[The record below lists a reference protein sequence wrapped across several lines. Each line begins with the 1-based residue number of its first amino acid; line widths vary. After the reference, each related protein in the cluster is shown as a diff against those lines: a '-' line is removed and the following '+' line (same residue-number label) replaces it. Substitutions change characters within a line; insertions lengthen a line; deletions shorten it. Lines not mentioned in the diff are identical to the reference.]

1 MLDRKMLMIGASLT
15 LVAAPAYAFQSTMP
29 AQSAPAAN
37 PAPAG
42 STPAATTPSAAPKI
56 AQGATVYDP
65 KGGTVGTIDSADAQ
79 YAVVATPSNKVKLPL
94 SSFAAGEKGPV
105 IAMTQAE
112 LDAAAQGAAKQLTLN
127 VGDTVKTAQGAEVGK
142 IEAVEGDLVTVA
154 TAKTKAKLPKTAFA
168 MGDSG
173 PVIGMTAEQLDA
185 AAGAAGAS
193 AASASTTPQ
202 SAANPS

>member
-1 MLDRKMLMIGASLT
+1 MFDRKMLMIGAALT
-15 LVAAPAYAFQSTMP
+15 LTATPAFAFQSAMP

-42 STPAATTPSAAPKI
+42 SAPAAATPSAAPKVTP
-56 AQGATVYDP
+56 GTTVYDT
-65 KGGTVGTIDSADAQ
+65 KGGTVGTIDSADGQ

-94 SSFAAGEKGPV
+94 SSFAAGEKGPM

-112 LDAAAQGAAKQLTLN
+112 LDAAAAGATKQLSLN

-142 IEAVEGDLVTVA
+142 IEAVEGEFVTVA
-154 TAKTKAKLPKTAFA
+154 TTKTKAKLPKTAFA

-193 AASASTTPQ
+193 AASTSQP
-202 SAANPS
+202 SANPS